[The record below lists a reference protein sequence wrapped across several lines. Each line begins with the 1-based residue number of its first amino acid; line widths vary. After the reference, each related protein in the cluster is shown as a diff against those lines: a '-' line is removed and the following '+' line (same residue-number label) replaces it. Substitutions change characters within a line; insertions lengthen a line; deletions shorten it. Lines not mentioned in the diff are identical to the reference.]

1 MKIIKSNGVES
12 TFNKSN
18 IVKAIQ
24 AANIRVSI
32 DNRFTDAEIKEIA
45 KSIEDRCKKVNI
57 TLNTGD
63 IQVMVENEIMNRGKF
78 DIAREYITYRYQKAL
93 DQHKN
98 TTDDEVMSLLG
109 NKNELL
115 KQENANKNPTI
126 ISTQRD
132 YMAGILSKD
141 LSRRYLIPE
150 DIYKAHKDKIIHVHD
165 QDYLIQKS
173 TNCCLWNL
181 EDMLQNGT
189 VISNV
194 KIDKPHK
201 FSTACNI
208 CTQIIAQVAS
218 SQYGGQTVNI
228 AHLAPFV
235 EESRKTFKER
245 YKDLNLPEDQ
255 FNELIERL
263 VERDIV
269 DGVQILQYQISTLM
283 TVNGQTPFVT
293 LWLYL
298 NDAKSEKEKEDLA
311 KVIAEIIK
319 QRKKGVKNKN
329 GVFSAIPFP
338 KLIYALEEDN
348 IHEDSKYYWLT
359 KLAAEC
365 TADKMVPDY
374 ISEKMMLELKGLCYP
389 SMGCRSFGIVR
400 HYDKSGNQILNG
412 KKKGTL
418 KIWPTFNQGVVTINL
433 PDVAFSSKGDM
444 ERFWYIFNE
453 RLELCHRAMRMRH
466 EHLRGT
472 PSDVAPIMWQNG
484 AIARLQPGETIDELL
499 YNDNSSLSLGYIGLY
514 ECVKYM
520 TGKNHWL
527 PDDEGGA
534 LDFATRV
541 MQNMVDKCEMWREIE
556 HIGYSLYSTPEEN
569 LTGTAAES
577 LHRRFPDECKGLI
590 GQFVTN
596 SYHIPVYEDINAFDK
611 IKYEAPLAKMASG
624 GQISYIE
631 MDDLRNN
638 IEVVLDILK
647 YGYDKIIY
655 FELNGKSD
663 FCLNCNYDGTLEL
676 IKNSDG
682 KYIWHCPNCGC
693 EDREKLLATR
703 RICGYLGQANDCSQG
718 RLADIFSRKPHI

>member
-1 MKIIKSNGVES
+1 MKILKSGGIEA

-18 IVKAIQ
+18 IVNAIQ
-24 AANIRVSI
+24 QANQRVGL
-32 DNRFTDAEIKEIA
+32 DNRFTNEEIKEIA
-45 KSIEDRCKKVNI
+45 KNIETLCKNEQR

-63 IQVMVENEIMNRGKF
+63 IQKMVEDEIMNRGKF
-78 DIAREYITYRYQKAL
+78 DIAREYITYRYQKEL
-93 DQHKN
+93 NQRKN
-98 TTDDEVMSLLG
+98 TTDDDAISLL
-109 NKNELL
+109 NNSNEIL

-126 ISTQRD
+126 LSTQRD
-132 YMAGILSKD
+132 YLAGLLCKD
-141 LSRRYLIPE
+141 LSKRYLIPA
-150 DIYKAHKDKIIHVHD
+150 DILKCHDEKIIHWHD
-165 QDYLIQKS
+165 MDYSFQKS

-181 EDMLQNGT
+181 DDMLQNGT
-189 VISNV
+189 VISGI

-208 CTQIIAQVAS
+208 CSQIIAQIAS

-235 EESRKTFKER
+235 EESRKTFRSRFEN
-245 YKDLNLPEDQ
+245 LNLPEDK
-255 FNELIERL
+255 FNELIEQM

-293 LWLYL
+293 LWMYL
-298 NDAKSEKEKEDLA
+298 NDAKDEKEKEDLA
-311 KVIAEIIK
+311 KIIAEIIK

-329 GVFSAIPFP
+329 GAYSAIPFP

-348 IHEDSKYYWLT
+348 INEDGKYYWLT
-359 KLAAEC
+359 KLSAEC

-400 HYDKSGNQILNG
+400 YYDKNG
-412 KKKGTL
+412 KQTMNKKKGTP
-418 KIWPTFNQGVVTINL
+418 KVWPTFNQGVVTINL

-453 RLELCHRAMRMRH
+453 RLEICHRALRLRH
-466 EHLRGT
+466 EYLRGT
-472 PSDVAPIMWQNG
+472 PAQVNPIMWQHG
-484 AIARLQPGETIDELL
+484 GIARLDDNETIDKLL

-520 TGKNHWL
+520 TGKDHWL
-527 PDDEGGA
+527 PESEGGA
-534 LDFATRV
+534 LEFAIEI
-541 MQNMVDKCEMWREIE
+541 MENMRNKCSAWRETE
-556 HIGYSLYSTPEEN
+556 GNLGYSLYSTPEEN
-569 LTGTAAES
+569 LTGTAADA
-577 LHRRFPDECKGLI
+577 LKRRFPKESCGLV
-590 GQFVTN
+590 GSFVTN
-596 SYHIPVYEDINAFDK
+596 SYHIPVYVDINAFDK
-611 IKYEAPLAKMASG
+611 IKYEAPLAKLASG

-631 MDDLRNN
+631 MDDLRSNVD
-638 IEVVLDILK
+638 VVLDILR
-647 YGYDKIIY
+647 YAYDKIIY

-663 FCLNCNYDGTLEL
+663 YCLNCNYDGTIEL
-676 IKNSDG
+676 IQDEDG
-682 KYIWHCPNCGC
+682 KYIWRCPNCGC
-693 EDREKLLATR
+693 TDRTKLLPTR

-718 RLADIFSRKPHI
+718 RLADIFNRVTHV

>member
-1 MKIIKSNGVES
+1 MKIIKNGGIEA
-12 TFNKSN
+12 TFNKNN

-24 AANIRVSI
+24 LANQKVSL
-32 DNRFTDAEIKEIA
+32 DNRFTNDEIKEIA
-45 KSIEDRCKKVNI
+45 KGIEDYCKKENR

-63 IQVMVENEIMNRGKF
+63 IQVMVENEIMSRGKC
-78 DIAREYITYRYQKAL
+78 DVAREYITYRYQKEL
-93 DQHKN
+93 NQRKN

-109 NKNELL
+109 NTNEIL

-132 YMAGILSKD
+132 YLAGILCKD
-141 LSRRYLIPE
+141 LSKRYLIPE
-150 DIYKAHKDKIIHVHD
+150 DIYKAHKEKIIHYHD
-165 QDYLIQKS
+165 MDYSCQKS

-189 VISNV
+189 VISNI

-208 CTQIIAQVAS
+208 ASQIIAQVAS

-235 EESRKTFKER
+235 EETRKTFINR
-245 YKDLNLPEDQ
+245 YKGLNLPEDK
-255 FNELIERL
+255 FNELIDNM

-298 NDAKSEKEKEDLA
+298 NDAKTEKEKEDLS
-311 KVIAEIIK
+311 KIIAEIVK

-329 GVFSAIPFP
+329 GAFSAIPFP

-348 IHEDSKYYWLT
+348 INEDGKYYWLT
-359 KLAAEC
+359 KLCAEC

-374 ISEKMMLELKGLCYP
+374 ISEKMMLKEKGLCYP

-400 HYDKSGNQILNG
+400 WYDKNG
-412 KKKGTL
+412 KQTFNKKKGTP
-418 KIWPTFNQGVVTINL
+418 KVWPTFNQGVVTLNL

-453 RLELCHRAMRMRH
+453 RLELCHRALRVRH
-466 EHLRGT
+466 EYLKNSV
-472 PSDVAPIMWQNG
+472 SDVAPIMWQHG
-484 AIARLQPGETIDELL
+484 AIARLEPGESFDKLL

-514 ECVKYM
+514 ECVKFM
-520 TGKNHWL
+520 TGKDHWI
-527 PDDEGGA
+527 PEEEGGA
-534 LDFATRV
+534 LEFAISI
-541 MQNMVDKCEMWREIE
+541 MENMANKCAMWREVE
-556 HIGYSLYSTPEEN
+556 NIGYSLYSTPEEN
-569 LTGTAAES
+569 LTGSAAEA
-577 LHRRFPDECKGLI
+577 LHRRFPIESKNLI
-590 GQFVTN
+590 RNSVTN
-596 SYHIPVYEDINAFDK
+596 SYHVPVYVDINAFDK
-611 IKYEAPLAKMASG
+611 IKYEAPLARLASG
-624 GQISYIE
+624 GQITYVE

-638 IEVVLDILK
+638 VEVVLDILK
-647 YGYDKIIY
+647 YAYDKIIY

-663 FCLNCNYDGTLEL
+663 YCLNCDYTGTLDL
-676 IKNSDG
+676 IKNEDG

-693 EDREKLLATR
+693 EDRTKLLATR

-718 RLADIFSRKPHI
+718 RLQDIHDRVTHI

>member
-1 MKIIKSNGVES
+1 MKIIKSSGEEA
-12 TFNKSN
+12 TFSKSN
-18 IVKAIQ
+18 IIRAIQ
-24 AANIRVSI
+24 AANMMVSL
-32 DNRFTDAEIKEIA
+32 DARFTDAEVKEIA
-45 KSIEDRCKKVNI
+45 KSVEERCRKEGH
-57 TLNTGD
+57 TLSTSD
-63 IQVMVENEIMNRGKF
+63 IQVLVENEIMLSGKC
-78 DIAREYITYRYQKAL
+78 DVARQYITYRYQKAL
-93 DQHKN
+93 DQRKN
-98 TTDDEVMSLLG
+98 TTDDEAMSLLG
-109 NKNELL
+109 NTNELL
-115 KQENANKNPTI
+115 KQENANKNPAI

-150 DIYKAHKDKIIHVHD
+150 DIYRAHKEKIIHFHD
-165 QDYLIQKS
+165 LDYFSQKS

-189 VISNV
+189 IISNV

-208 CTQIIAQVAS
+208 ATQIIAQVAS
-218 SQYGGQTVNI
+218 SQYGGQTVNV

-235 EESRKTFKER
+235 SESRKTFIER
-245 YKDLNLPEDQ
+245 YKNLNIPEEQ
-255 FNELIERL
+255 FKELIERM

-298 NDAKSEKEKEDLA
+298 NDAKNEDEKEDLA
-311 KVIAEIIK
+311 KIISEIIK

-329 GVFSAIPFP
+329 GAYSAIPFP

-359 KLAAEC
+359 KLSAEC

-400 HYDKSGNQILNG
+400 HYTKDGKQTFN
-412 KKKGTL
+412 KKKGTP
-418 KIWPTFNQGVVTINL
+418 KVWPTFNQGVVTLNL

-444 ERFWYIFNE
+444 EKFWYIFNE
-453 RLELCHRAMRMRH
+453 RLELCHRALRLRH

-472 PSDVAPIMWQNG
+472 LSDVAPIMWQNG
-484 AIARLQPGETIDELL
+484 AIARLEPGETIDKLL
-499 YNDNSSLSLGYIGLY
+499 YNDISSLSLGYIGLY

-520 TGKNHWL
+520 TKKNHWL
-527 PDDEGGA
+527 PDDEGGS
-534 LDFATRV
+534 LDFATSV
-541 MQNMVDKCEMWREIE
+541 MQNMADKCSMWRSVEN
-556 HIGYSLYSTPEEN
+556 IGYSLYSTPEEN
-569 LTGTAAES
+569 LTGTAADS
-577 LHRRFPDECKGLI
+577 LHRRFPKECEGLV
-590 GQFVTN
+590 GNFVTN
-596 SYHIPVYEDINAFDK
+596 SYHIPVYVEINAFDK
-611 IKYEAPLAKMASG
+611 IKYEAPLAKLASG

-638 IEVVLDILK
+638 TDVVLEILK

-663 FCLNCNYDGTLEL
+663 YCLNCDYDGTLEL
-676 IKNSDG
+676 IQNEDG

-693 EDREKLLATR
+693 GDRTKLLATR

-718 RLADIFSRKPHI
+718 RLADISSRVTHI

>member
-1 MKIIKSNGVES
+1 MKIIKHGGIEV
-12 TFNKSN
+12 TFNKNN
-18 IVKAIQ
+18 IINAIQ
-24 AANIRVSI
+24 NANQRVAL
-32 DNRFTDAEIKEIA
+32 DTRFTNDEIKEIA
-45 KSIEDRCKKVNI
+45 KKIEESCKKETR

-63 IQVMVENEIMNRGKF
+63 IQVMVENEIMSHGKF
-78 DIAREYITYRYQKAL
+78 DIAREYITFRYQKEL
-93 DQHKN
+93 NQRKN
-98 TTDDEVMSLLG
+98 TTDDDVMSLLG
-109 NKNELL
+109 NTNEVL

-132 YMAGILSKD
+132 YLAGIISKD
-141 LSRRYLIPE
+141 LSKRYLIPE
-150 DIYKAHKDKIIHVHD
+150 DIYKAHKDKLIHFHD
-165 QDYLIQKS
+165 LDYFCQKS

-189 VISNV
+189 VISNI

-208 CTQIIAQVAS
+208 TSQIIAQIAS

-235 EESRKTFKER
+235 EESRNTFKKRFES
-245 YKDLNLPEDQ
+245 LNLPEDK
-255 FNELIERL
+255 FNELVEQM
-263 VERDIV
+263 VERDII

-298 NDAKSEKEKEDLA
+298 NDAKNEKEKDDLA
-311 KVIAEIIK
+311 KIIAEIVK

-329 GVFSAIPFP
+329 GAYSAIPFP

-359 KLAAEC
+359 KLCAEC

-400 HYDKSGNQILNG
+400 HYDKNG
-412 KKKGTL
+412 KQTFNKKKGEA
-418 KIWPTFNQGVVTINL
+418 KIWPTFNQGVVTLNL
-433 PDVAFSSKGDM
+433 PDIAFSSKGNM

-453 RLELCHRAMRMRH
+453 RLEMCHRALRLRH
-466 EHLRGT
+466 EHLKGT
-472 PSDVAPIMWQNG
+472 TSDVAPIMWQHG
-484 AIARLQPGETIDELL
+484 GIARLKSGETIDNLL

-527 PDDEGGA
+527 PEDEGGA
-534 LDFATRV
+534 LEFAISV
-541 MQNMVDKCEMWREIE
+541 MKNMADKCAMWRDIE

-569 LTGTAAES
+569 LTGSAAES
-577 LHRRFPDECKGLI
+577 LHKRFPKECDGLI

-611 IKYEAPLAKMASG
+611 IKYEAPLAKLASG

-631 MDDLRNN
+631 MEDLRNN
-638 IEVVLDILK
+638 VDVVLEILK

-663 FCLNCNYDGTLEL
+663 YCLNCDYAGTIDL
-676 IKNSDG
+676 IKNSEG

-693 EDREKLLATR
+693 EDRTKLLATR
-703 RICGYLGQANDCSQG
+703 RVCGYLGQANDCAQG
-718 RLADIFSRKPHI
+718 RLADIFSRVCHI

>member
-1 MKIIKSNGVES
+1 MKIIKSGGIEA
-12 TFNKSN
+12 TFNKN
-18 IVKAIQ
+18 NVINAIQ
-24 AANIRVSI
+24 SANQRVSL
-32 DNRFTDAEIKEIA
+32 DKRFSNDEIKEIA
-45 KSIEDRCKKVNI
+45 KNIEETCKKETR

-63 IQVMVENEIMNRGKF
+63 IQVMVENEIMNKGKF
-78 DIAREYITYRYQKAL
+78 DIAREYITYRYQKEL
-93 DQHKN
+93 NQRKN
-98 TTDDEVMSLLG
+98 TTDDDVMSLLG
-109 NKNELL
+109 NKNEILN
-115 KQENANKNPTI
+115 QENANKNPTI

-132 YMAGILSKD
+132 YLAGIISKD
-141 LSRRYLIPE
+141 LSKRYLIPE
-150 DIYKAHKDKIIHVHD
+150 DIYKAHKDKIIHFHD
-165 QDYLIQKS
+165 MDYFCQKS

-189 VISNV
+189 VISNI

-208 CTQIIAQVAS
+208 TSQIIAQIAS

-235 EESRKTFKER
+235 EESRNTFKKRFE
-245 YKDLNLPEDQ
+245 NLELSEDK
-255 FNELIERL
+255 FNELIEQM

-298 NDAKSEKEKEDLA
+298 NDAKNEKEKEDLA
-311 KVIAEIIK
+311 RIIAEIVK

-329 GVFSAIPFP
+329 GAYSAIPFP

-348 IHEDSKYYWLT
+348 IKENSKYYWLT
-359 KLAAEC
+359 KLCAEC

-374 ISEKMMLELKGLCYP
+374 ISERMMLEIKGLCYP

-400 HYDKSGNQILNG
+400 YYDKNG
-412 KKKGTL
+412 KQTFNKKKGKP

-433 PDVAFSSKGDM
+433 PDIAFSSKGDI

-453 RLELCHRAMRMRH
+453 RLELCHRALRLRH
-466 EHLRGT
+466 EHLKGT
-472 PSDVAPIMWQNG
+472 TSDVAPIMWQHG
-484 AIARLQPGETIDELL
+484 GISRLKEGETIDKLL
-499 YNDNSSLSLGYIGLY
+499 YDDNSSLSLGYIGLY

-520 TGKNHWL
+520 TGKDHWI
-527 PDDEGGA
+527 PEEDGGA
-534 LDFATRV
+534 LEFAISV
-541 MQNMVDKCEMWREIE
+541 MKNMADKCAMWRDIE

-569 LTGTAAES
+569 LTGSAAES
-577 LHRRFPDECKGLI
+577 LHKRFPKECEELI
-590 GQFVTN
+590 GNFVTN
-596 SYHIPVYEDINAFDK
+596 SYHIPVYVDINAFDK
-611 IKYEAPLAKMASG
+611 IKYEAPLAKLASG
-624 GQISYIE
+624 GQITYIE

-638 IEVVLDILK
+638 VEVVLDILK

-663 FCLNCNYDGTLEL
+663 YCLNCDYDGTLEL
-676 IKNSDG
+676 IKNEDG
-682 KYIWHCPNCGC
+682 KYIWRCPNCGC
-693 EDREKLLATR
+693 TDRSKLLATR

-718 RLADIFSRKPHI
+718 RLADIAERVTHI